1 MVDKPSFK
9 ELYSA
14 NYPSFPK
21 QNNNNRFFRFRMG
34 DMVRGRSFSRTLVKG
49 RNKVAHKFK
58 GIDGRFYRSEVVCE
72 RSTLSDS
79 HQSSDGQYDCL
90 SLYKPF
96 RWNRFCQSLHA
107 SSQNVEVV
115 PTKKYP
121 HFSCL
126 HPRSTQLHSRH
137 SVPINKSQF
146 RVETQSSN
154 FSSDLCNLHHSR
166 CRPFCNK
173 SKQSSSEIHF
183 MVPRSRCSGNQCFL
197 NSLVQPAMLCISPL
211 QSNYEMPEKNSVR
224 QSQGSPYCSGVEVE
238 TVVSNST
245 IDALRSPV
253 VASQYFRSIDSSI
266 TSRENAPET
275 SHIGRV
281 AAVRRCLGQFKLSQR
296 VSDIIKSSWR
306 SGTQAQYKSAWSKW
320 SSWCAE
326 KQKDPVSCDI
336 SCFLEFLSELFD
348 SGLQYRTINVYR
360 SAISASHLSVEGS
373 SIGSH
378 QLVSHFMKGIYEL
391 RPPQPRVFTT

>member
-1 MVDKPSFK
+1 MDKPFFT

-21 QNNNNRFFRFRMG
+21 QNNNNRLFRG
-34 DMVRGRSFSRTLVKG
+34 T
-49 RNKVAHKFK
+49 NKVAHKFK
-58 GIDGRFYRSEVVCE
+58 GINGRFYRSEVVCE

-107 SSQNVEVV
+107 RSQNVEVV

-137 SVPINKSQF
+137 SALINKSQF
-146 RVETQSSN
+146 RMETQSSN
-154 FSSDLCNLHHSR
+154 FSSDLCNLHYPRS
-166 CRPFCNK
+166 RPFCNK

-211 QSNYEMPEKNSVR
+211 QSNYEMPKKFSLTKPR
-224 QSQGSPYCSGVEVE
+224 FSSLLRRGGRDHGFQFYYRCF
-238 TVVSNST
+238 T
-245 IDALRSPV
+245 ITHCCFPV
-253 VASQYFRSIDSSI
+253 
-266 TSRENAPET
+266 
-275 SHIGRV
+275 
-281 AAVRRCLGQFKLSQR
+281 
-296 VSDIIKSSWR
+296 
-306 SGTQAQYKSAWSKW
+306 
-320 SSWCAE
+320 
-326 KQKDPVSCDI
+326 
-336 SCFLEFLSELFD
+336 
-348 SGLQYRTINVYR
+348 LQ
-360 SAISASHLSVEGS
+360 
-373 SIGSH
+373 
-378 QLVSHFMKGIYEL
+378 IY
-391 RPPQPRVFTT
+391 